1 MKFAFSR
8 TGAILAALAAGA
20 LLPQAHA
27 LSGVIRWCIMTMLFF
42 VFLQTRLE
50 RSALRPSH
58 GLLLLANLG
67 MGFVGW
73 GLGTAVGDRD
83 IGLALFFVGITP
95 TAAAAPVIISF
106 LRGRVDYVVAA
117 FGVTNLGIAVL
128 LPLLLPLALGRPTPD
143 AFAAVARSLGLV
155 MAVPFL
161 LAWIFRRVHPP
172 AAGWPARLRN
182 VSFAIWLA
190 TMMLVTANAS
200 HFLRSQSE
208 TSPLV
213 VFEIA
218 GLALVLCAA
227 NFGLGRLIG
236 GRTFPREASQAL
248 GQKNTA
254 LTVYLAL
261 AYASPL
267 VALGPTAYILW
278 HNLWNSWQLHRL
290 MHARPPEA
298 GPRGGS
304 GAP

>member
-8 TGAILAALAAGA
+8 TGAILAALAVGA
-20 LLPQAHA
+20 LMPQAHI
-27 LSGVIRWCIMTMLFF
+27 LSGAIRWLIMTMLFF

-58 GLLLLANLG
+58 GLLLLANLA

-73 GLGTAVGDRD
+73 GLGTLVGGRD
-83 IGLALFFVGITP
+83 IGLSLFFVGITP

-128 LPLLLPLALGRPTPD
+128 LPFVLPLALGRPTPD
-143 AFAAVARSLGLV
+143 AFAAVAGTLGLV
-155 MAVPFL
+155 MAVPFV
-161 LAWIFRRVHPP
+161 LAWTLRRFHPE
-172 AAGWPARLRN
+172 AAAWPGKLRN
-182 VSFAIWLA
+182 LSFGIWLT
-190 TMMLVTANAS
+190 TMTLVTANAS
-200 HFLRSQSE
+200 HFLRSQTG

-213 VFEIA
+213 VLEIA

-227 NFGLGRLIG
+227 NFALGRAIG
-236 GRTFPREASQAL
+236 GRTFAREASQAL

-290 MHARPPEA
+290 MRAPP
-298 GPRGGS
+298 P
-304 GAP
+304 P